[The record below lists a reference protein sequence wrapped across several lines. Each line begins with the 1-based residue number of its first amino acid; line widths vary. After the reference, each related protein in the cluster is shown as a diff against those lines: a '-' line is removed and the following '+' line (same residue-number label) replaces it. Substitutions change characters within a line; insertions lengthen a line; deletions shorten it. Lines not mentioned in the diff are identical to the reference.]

1 MKLVTHSIMFMLDF
15 HLFFSSIWDWKKDSN
30 IMRGIRGLINW
41 WCRRL
46 FTPHL
51 NLTVYC
57 QVYIWHCFLSLQIMR
72 LKLSVALLWWM
83 HQFIQDCITSSFIH
97 FVCVE
102 YSGSAQVQSRCW
114 WRDKRFEEIQFWRV
128 QEMF

>member
-1 MKLVTHSIMFMLDF
+1 
-15 HLFFSSIWDWKKDSN
+15 
-30 IMRGIRGLINW
+30 MREIRGLIY
-41 WCRRL
+41 WCRRF

-57 QVYIWHCFLSLQIMR
+57 KVYIWHCFLSLQIMR

-102 YSGSAQVQSRCW
+102 YSGSAQVQSRC
-114 WRDKRFEEIQFWRV
+114 
-128 QEMF
+128 